1 MTFWQMFR
9 AVLPVAPRPALA
21 ALYWHATRR
30 VVRARDRLR
39 EAGAAHLDAYAFW
52 ISEVENLDALGLRAA
67 DEIGGWDARPRFAV
81 LLLVQGSSGSDQLLR
96 TIRSL
101 DRQIYADWTL
111 LVVSKERVSVEAGT
125 NGPIVSATACETL
138 AEAVRLASGSHIVP
152 VRAGDVLSEAAL
164 FRFAEA
170 LQTAGPASLLYGDHD
185 IVERNGK
192 RCRPW
197 FKPEWN
203 EEMFLAQDYLS
214 PAVAIRTA
222 HARESIGETT
232 ADIADFELVMAA
244 AEAAQG
250 LIVHVP
256 HVLWHVDP
264 ANACGPGSAR
274 IDALTRHLAPRG
286 ATVNEGPF
294 GTAKVTWPL
303 SETPLVSI
311 IVPTRDKVQL
321 LRNCID
327 SLLTKTLYRN
337 FEVIVVDN
345 KSTETESLD
354 YLSSIDRHDRVRVLQ
369 YDHAYNFSAINNVAT
384 QLASGTYLC
393 FLNNDTEVIDGV
405 WLEEMLRYAIRP
417 EVGAVGAKLLYPDG
431 RIQHAGVA
439 VGLGNAA
446 GHSHRFTPNDDPGYF
461 AQAHVSH
468 YVTAVTAACLV
479 VDRAKFEA
487 VGRFDAESLAIAY
500 NDVDLCLKLQD
511 AGWRNV
517 YVPHAVLLHHESASR
532 GDDMAPE
539 HLARYRRELRTL
551 QDRWSTQTYQD
562 RVHHPG
568 LARESEQFRIAL

>member
-1 MTFWQMFR
+1 
-9 AVLPVAPRPALA
+9 
-21 ALYWHATRR
+21 
-30 VVRARDRLR
+30 
-39 EAGAAHLDAYAFW
+39 
-52 ISEVENLDALGLRAA
+52 
-67 DEIGGWDARPRFAV
+67 
-81 LLLVQGSSGSDQLLR
+81 
-96 TIRSL
+96 
-101 DRQIYADWTL
+101 